1 MQEDFCPFDPG
12 IWSHCSMV
20 RLEIPEMQVYGFLKF
35 LKYDGACLYEKSMDD
50 KINACMNVTGAKG
63 KWETPEI
70 V

>member
-50 KINACMNVTGAKG
+50 KINA
-63 KWETPEI
+63 
-70 V
+70 